1 MVCVQTPSSEEGELD
16 IQFIESVFTSA
27 IQYLN
32 LKQLFVSNQQSIQLE
47 LEKF

>member
-32 LKQLFVSNQQSIQLE
+32 PKTVICIKSTIHPIE